1 MDRDLQ
7 QLIESSIDSVWT
19 LEVLLLLHAAR
30 ERSWTVR
37 GLTDDLR
44 SSELVITQSIA
55 ILRTAGL
62 VVEDA
67 DGAVR
72 YRPAAQ
78 NLDALVARLGEEYRS
93 RPATVRRAIVAPQN
107 TKLQS
112 FSDAFLLR
120 KPKNE

>member
-1 MDRDLQ
+1 VDRDLQ

-37 GLTDDLR
+37 ALTDDLR
-44 SSELVITQSIA
+44 SSELVITQSTA

-62 VVEDA
+62 IIEEA

-72 YRPAAQ
+72 YRPAAP
-78 NLDALVARLGEEYRS
+78 NMDALVARLGEEYRS

>member
-1 MDRDLQ
+1 LDRDLQ

>member
-19 LEVLLLLHAAR
+19 LEVLLLLHSAR